1 MKRDKKGHWLP
12 IGDKAKI
19 RPHFNQRY
27 VKMREHKLAIDRAYL
42 LGFRNGK
49 KAKTTTAEESL
60 HGVKMVGLL
69 A

>member
-27 VKMREHKLAIDRAYL
+27 VAMREHKKALDNAYII
-42 LGFRNGK
+42 GFNNGK
-49 KAKTTTAEESL
+49 KAKTTTAVESL
-60 HGVKMVGLL
+60 RGVKMVGKL
-69 A
+69 